1 METRSD
7 FSFCELIDL
16 SSSIHEFPAQFSS
29 IPVSVVSLQPALGSA
44 GHSTHFTPEKAL
56 RSAIAVVFFYTKA
69 SPMFVKGPTLHF
81 LRYEPGQSIEDA
93 P

>member
-1 METRSD
+1 MICAIKARMETMSD

-44 GHSTHFTPEKAL
+44 DTVHISPLLGAQKCNCSC
-56 RSAIAVVFFYTKA
+56 FFYTKA
-69 SPMFVKGPTLHF
+69 SNVSEGANLA
-81 LRYEPGQSIEDA
+81 LSEI
-93 P
+93 

>member
-29 IPVSVVSLQPALGSA
+29 IPVSVVSLQPGLGSA
-44 GHSTHFTPEKAL
+44 NTVHISPLLGAQKCNCSCCFFTL
-56 RSAIAVVFFYTKA
+56 RR
-69 SPMFVKGPTLHF
+69 PMFLKGLLHF